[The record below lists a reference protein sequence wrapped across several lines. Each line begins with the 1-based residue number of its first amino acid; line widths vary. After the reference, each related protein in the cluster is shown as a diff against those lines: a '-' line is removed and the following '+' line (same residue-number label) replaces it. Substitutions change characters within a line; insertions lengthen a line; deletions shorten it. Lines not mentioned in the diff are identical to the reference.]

1 VTTSV
6 QPTRSQIVSWR
17 NAVFVIFAVNG
28 FGMATWISR
37 TPAIRDALD
46 ISVAQVGF
54 LLLGVS
60 GGSILGL
67 LLSSHL
73 VHLIG
78 TKRLITG
85 TLALTG
91 VGLATMGFGSEV
103 LGSYPL
109 TFLGLAVYGFGTG
122 LCDVSMNVEGAGV
135 ERAAKKNI
143 MPLFHAFWSLGTVAG
158 AAVGAL
164 AAQIGVPVSAHLGIV
179 AAATVLGAFLAVR
192 PLLGDRLREPDV
204 EKVDG
209 RERSAFAAR
218 MAIWLEPRT
227 LLIGLIVLG
236 MAFAEGSANDWLAIA
251 MVDER
256 NASDATGALLFGVFT
271 AAMTVGRVAG
281 GPILDR
287 FGRVPVLRAS
297 TALATVGLV
306 IVIFVEQPA
315 VMVIGIILWG
325 LGASLGFPVGMS
337 AAADDPAK
345 AAARVSAVATIGYF
359 AFLTGPPL
367 IGLLGEAVGLLN
379 ALLVVAVLIVLAG
392 SVSFAAREAE
402 QKRNG

>member
-1 VTTSV
+1 MTMSV
-6 QPTRSQIVSWR
+6 IPTRPQVAGWR
-17 NAVFVIFAVNG
+17 NAVFVIFTVNG

-37 TPAIRDALD
+37 TPAIRDALEL
-46 ISVAQVGF
+46 SVSQVGF

-60 GGSILGL
+60 SGSIVGL

-73 VHLIG
+73 VHWLG

-85 TLALTG
+85 SLALTG
-91 VGLATMGFGSEV
+91 VGLAAMGVGSEV
-103 LGSYPL
+103 LGSFAL
-109 TFLGLAVYGFGTG
+109 TFAGLAVYGFGTG
-122 LCDVSMNVEGAGV
+122 LCDVSMNVEGAAV

-158 AAVGAL
+158 AGVGAL
-164 AAQIGVPVSAHLGIV
+164 AAHVGVPIAVHFGIV
-179 AAATVLGAFLAVR
+179 AAGTLFGAFLAVR
-192 PLLGDRLREPDV
+192 PLLGDRLRQPVADQT
-204 EKVDG
+204 DG
-209 RERSAFAAR
+209 PERSAFAAR

-256 NASDATGALLFGVFT
+256 DVSYATGALLFGIFT

-287 FGRVPVLRAS
+287 FGRVPVLRGS
-297 TALATVGLV
+297 TALATAGLLL
-306 IVIFVEQPA
+306 VIFVEQPA
-315 VMVIGIILWG
+315 VLVIGIILWG

-392 SVSFAAREAE
+392 SVSSAAREPGV
-402 QKRNG
+402 KHNG